1 MTGKSKGK
9 PKRLSVKKQAVKKG
23 KGKKNG
29 HIHLPGKKGKKNGG
43 HLHKRKK

>member
-29 HIHLPGKKGKKNGG
+29 GHLHKRKKGKKNGG